1 LLNYFAKIIVF
12 ILFLIVIISCNA
24 TKRVPDGKYL
34 LEKNNVIVN
43 EKKTS
48 KQEVI
53 SFLRQ
58 KPNKKVI
65 GFPFS
70 LHVYNLANPN
80 YENRFEEWLK
90 EKPKKE
96 EKLTKVFSKKQVKA
110 LGKSYRGFNS
120 WFLRNG
126 NPPVIS
132 DSIQIKRS
140 VNSLFKYYL
149 SKGYFDANVTFKEH
163 KKDNKRTIVDYL
175 ITTNEPYYIDTIST
189 AIHSPILDSV
199 YNSTLEKS
207 FLVKGNQIDY
217 ENLEKEEN
225 RLIELYRNSGI
236 YHFGR
241 NIIEFWIDSLSTAH
255 QKNILL
261 KIPNRVIEKN
271 DSIYSTP
278 FKIQKVKKINV
289 FTDFSFNTKGQK
301 PQDSITYKGYTFY
314 ANDKLKYNPKYLA
327 NAIIIQQDSVYKD
340 NERDLTRKYLR
351 ELQNFRPSVDIKYQ
365 ENDDESLT
373 TNIYLT
379 PLKKHTFG
387 FDTEV
392 NTSNIKPLG
401 ILGKFSWLTR
411 NIFKGA
417 EILELSFQGSFLN
430 TSKDVSDNSRFFNAW
445 EIGVS
450 SSLRIPR
457 ILFPANTNN
466 IIPKRMTPKT
476 NIGVSINLQRNIGLD
491 RQNITGGIDYT
502 WRSKSTT
509 NHKFELL
516 NVQYINNQRTENYFN
531 IFNSEFNKLDSIYK
545 GVEFN
550 NIVPLDENGESIL
563 DQNGNPIID
572 VDENEILNP
581 TAYIEFVLD
590 AENDFE
596 NKNPEEFQIAS
607 NVGERREILI
617 EDVLVPVISY
627 TFNYNNRENFNDN
640 SFSTFTGRII
650 SSGSVTS
657 AFVKKPA
664 DGSKKRLFGLPV
676 AQYLKTEVE
685 YKKYWSVNSNTSLVY
700 RGFIGA
706 AIPFGNSEDIPFS
719 RSYRAG
725 GSNDIRAWRT
735 FKLGPGSEENSL
747 EFNTGSLKLT
757 TNLEYRFK
765 VFNSVYSAFFI
776 DAGNIWDITN
786 STVISSKGKFNGL
799 SSLKDI
805 AVGSGFGIRY
815 DFNFLVFRFDTGFK
829 TYEPYLSSSNKW
841 FQNFNFGNA
850 VFNIGINYPF

>member
-12 ILFLIVIISCNA
+12 ILFLIIIISCNA
-24 TKRVPDGKYL
+24 TKRVPDGNYL

-43 EKKTS
+43 DKKTS
-48 KQEVI
+48 KQEVL

-58 KPNKKVI
+58 KPNQKVLS
-65 GFPFS
+65 FPFS
-70 LHVYNLANPN
+70 LHLYNWANPK
-80 YENRFEEWLK
+80 YETRFEEWLK
-90 EKPKKE
+90 EKPKKDR
-96 EKLTKVFSKKQVKA
+96 KLTKIFSEKQVKA

-132 DSIQIKRS
+132 DSLQIKKS
-140 VNSLFKYYL
+140 VISLNKYYV
-149 SKGYFDANVTFKEH
+149 SKGYFDATVTYKED
-163 KKDNKRTIVDYL
+163 KKKNKRAVVDYL
-175 ITTNEPYYIDTIST
+175 VTTKDPYFIDSITTTID
-189 AIHSPILDSV
+189 SPILDSI
-199 YNSTLEKS
+199 YNLTKEKS
-207 FLVKGNQIDY
+207 FIVKGKQIDY
-217 ENLEKEEN
+217 SNFEKEEN

-236 YHFGR
+236 YHFNR
-241 NIIEFWIDSLSTAH
+241 NTVRFWMDTISHDVDVS
-255 QKNILL
+255 L
-261 KIPNRVIEKN
+261 KIADRVIEKN
-271 DSIYSTP
+271 DSLYHTP
-278 FKIQKVKKINV
+278 YQIKKIKKVNI
-289 FTDFSFNTKGQK
+289 FTDFSFNTKNQK
-301 PQDSITYKGYTFY
+301 PRDSITYNGYTFY

-327 NAIIIQQDSVYKD
+327 NAIIIQKDSIYKD
-340 NERDLTRKYLR
+340 KERDLTRRYLR
-351 ELQNFRPSVDIKYQ
+351 ELQNFRPSIDIKYL

-379 PLKKHTFG
+379 PLKKHTFS

-401 ILGKFSWLTR
+401 ILGKLSWLNR

-417 EILELSFQGSFLN
+417 EILEISFQGSFLN

-445 EIGVS
+445 EIGTS
-450 SSLRIPR
+450 ASLKIPR
-457 ILFPANTNN
+457 ILFPINTNK

-476 NIGVSINLQRNIGLD
+476 NIGVSLSLQRNIGLD
-491 RQNITGGIDYT
+491 RKNITGGIDYT
-502 WRSKSTT
+502 WKSSEKT

-516 NVQYINNQRTENYFN
+516 NVQYINNERIENYFN
-531 IFNSEFNKLDSIYK
+531 IFNSELNKL
-545 GVEFN
+545 
-550 NIVPLDENGESIL
+550 NIVSEIIPPENIDSGEIGAVIPL
-563 DQNGNPIID
+563 P
-572 VDENEILNP
+572 
-581 TAYIEFVLD
+581 YIEYVLD
-590 AENDFE
+590 PNNNFE
-596 NKNPEEFQIAS
+596 TNNPEEFLEVQKV
-607 NVGERREILI
+607 NERRDILI

-627 TFNYNNRENFNDN
+627 AYNYNNRENFNDN
-640 SFSTFTGRII
+640 SFSTFTGRVI

-657 AFVKKPA
+657 GFVKKPS
-664 DGSKKRLFGLPV
+664 DGSKKKLFGLPV

-706 AIPFGNSEDIPFS
+706 AIPFGNSDDIPFS

-725 GSNDIRAWRT
+725 GSSDIRAWRT
-735 FKLGPGSEENSL
+735 FKLGPGSETNTL

-765 VFNSVYSAFFI
+765 VINNIHSAFFI

-786 STVISSKGKFNGL
+786 SPVTDSKAKFNGF

-805 AVGSGFGIRY
+805 AVGSGFGVRY
-815 DFNFLVFRFDTGFK
+815 DFSFLVVRFDTGFK
-829 TYEPYLSSSNKW
+829 TYEPYLTSSNKW
-841 FQNFNFGNA
+841 FQNYNFGNA